1 MQFIFLGSW
10 ILGITGITLI
20 ISSKSDKI
28 EIMNVRKEL
37 KKIRI
42 MEKSD
47 RESLQC
53 YSIKKL

>member
-10 ILGITGITLI
+10 ILGITRITRI
-20 ISSKSDKI
+20 ISRISDKI

-47 RESLQC
+47 RESL
-53 YSIKKL
+53 

>member
-10 ILGITGITLI
+10 ILGITGIALI

-47 RESLQC
+47 RESL
-53 YSIKKL
+53 

>member
-37 KKIRI
+37 KKIRV

-47 RESLQC
+47 RESL
-53 YSIKKL
+53 